1 MNGPSVQHN
10 SYLTQTQPC
19 HSTLTEAEKE
29 ASAKASSGKSGK
41 MSKMG
46 KAGSMP
52 MSVSSKAA
60 SAKSAKGSGYH
71 LFPKSAKAHSM
82 PHSMPGS
89 SWGGSRR

>member
-1 MNGPSVQHN
+1 MFANLPVYN
-10 SYLTQTQPC
+10 SYLTQRLPFNP
-19 HSTLTEAEKE
+19 LTEAEKE
-29 ASAKASSGKSGK
+29 ASAKAGSKSGK

-52 MSVSSKAA
+52 AMSVSSKAA